1 MIMAVLK
8 KIKSRPGVVNYFK
21 EIPFYNKQ
29 IEKPKSKRLNNFDLL
44 SELLFYED
52 LNLIKTNH
60 ASRGYE
66 MSYKAELVEKK
77 DQIEQLEARKSS
89 IKDLFSDLLNKTKGF
104 NYQIMPK
111 VML

>member
-1 MIMAVLK
+1 MALLK
-8 KIKSRPGVVNYFK
+8 KIESYPDVVNSFK
-21 EIPFYNKQ
+21 EVLFYNKQ
-29 IEKPKSKRLNNFDLL
+29 IEKPTIKRLKNFGLL
-44 SELLFYED
+44 SVLLFYEE
-52 LNLIKTNH
+52 LKLIKTNH

-66 MSYKAELVEKK
+66 MSYIVELVEKK

-89 IKDLFSDLLNKTKGF
+89 IKDLFSDLLNETKGF

>member
-1 MIMAVLK
+1 MAVVK

-21 EIPFYNKQ
+21 EIPLYKKQ
-29 IEKPKSKRLNNFDLL
+29 IEKPRIKRLKNFDLL
-44 SELLFYED
+44 SELLFYEE

-66 MSYKAELVEKK
+66 MSYKFELVQKK
-77 DQIEQLEARKSS
+77 YQIEQLEARKSS
-89 IKDLFSDLLNKTKGF
+89 IKDLFSDLLNETKGF